1 MLNLK
6 KMKKLLL
13 LFILVLS
20 IGFAQAQILLPNRT
34 TTERNALVGVQTGTT
49 LFNNT
54 IKSFDVYNGSTWN
67 SFGDQIIVPATNT
80 AALTTGA
87 QTINKIS
94 GTVNI
99 AAGDSS
105 VVITNSK
112 VSASS
117 LVIPFIRTNDATARI
132 KNAVPGNG
140 SVTIRT
146 TPVTAETSIGFLV
159 IN

>member
-1 MLNLK
+1 
-6 KMKKLLL
+6 MKKLIFLL
-13 LFILVLS
+13 LFSLT

-67 SFGDQIIVPATNT
+67 SFGDQIIVHATNT
-80 AALTTGA
+80 AALTTGN
-87 QTINKIS
+87 QTINKIA

-99 AAGDSS
+99 AAGDSV

-112 VSASS
+112 VTTSS
-117 LVIPFIRTNDATARI
+117 LVFPTIRTNDATARI
-132 KNAVPGNG
+132 KSAVPGSG
-140 SVTIRT
+140 SITIRT

>member
-1 MLNLK
+1 
-6 KMKKLLL
+6 MKKLIFLL
-13 LFILVLS
+13 LFSLT

-80 AALTTGA
+80 AALTTGN

-112 VSASS
+112 VTTAS
-117 LVIPFIRTNDATARI
+117 LVIPIIRTNDATARI
-132 KNAVPGNG
+132 KSAVPGNG

>member
-1 MLNLK
+1 
-6 KMKKLLL
+6 MKKLILAL
-13 LFILVLS
+13 ILVLS
-20 IGFAQAQILLPNRT
+20 IGFAQAQILLPNLT
-34 TTERNALVGVQTGTT
+34 TTQRAALVGAQTGTSI
-49 LFNNT
+49 FNNT
-54 IKSFDVYNGSTWN
+54 IKSIDVYNGSTWN
-67 SFGDQIIVPATNT
+67 SFGDQIIIPATNT

-87 QTINKIS
+87 QTINKAS

-112 VSASS
+112 ISTAS
-117 LVIPFIRTNDATARI
+117 LVIPIIRTNDATARI
-132 KNAVPGNG
+132 KSAVPGNG

-146 TPVTAETSIGFLV
+146 TPVTAETSIGFVV